1 MSHEDFVKPGVIYG
15 FRAVCEYGSFSDG
28 QGNIYYFGR
37 SKQKAL
43 LDFESAPGTE
53 ATQKELLRT
62 KCRRVGMNAPSRMLL
77 WAKVPDVEK
86 CWDEFRQQL
95 RWSRFEV
102 EGMKRPEVTH
112 QCAVG
117 DNWFTVANV
126 DVSDF
131 GEWCRAIMQKLLGTT
146 AC

>member
-1 MSHEDFVKPGVIYG
+1 
-15 FRAVCEYGSFSDG
+15 
-28 QGNIYYFGR
+28 
-37 SKQKAL
+37 
-43 LDFESAPGTE
+43 
-53 ATQKELLRT
+53 
-62 KCRRVGMNAPSRMLL
+62 MNAPSRMLL

-117 DNWFTVANV
+117 DNWFTVANL

-131 GEWCRAIMQKLLGTT
+131 GEWCRGTMQKVLENQ
-146 AC
+146 